1 MAGEQSSRSRTTRNK
16 GAATKA
22 AEKKRGLAATQRP
35 RKISHGQAMAP
46 RSALAAEANMP
57 SRRSWSRYPD
67 GMPDQLNKHLNKQKE
82 FIQGLVELLKESLDD
97 MPAEL
102 NQQGELTAGLVM
114 LLKKSIASEKK
125 ATGEILR
132 LQEDKAK
139 LCHEIDLLKEK
150 NAGWKKLHENSSSS
164 MKMLQALVMEQKEEL
179 AKLRIEHPAAVKVR
193 NAAVEQMMKARVEK
207 SRVMDRMKKMAE
219 ETRKEMEVV
228 EAMKKQ
234 LRLRGELD
242 HLG

>member
-1 MAGEQSSRSRTTRNK
+1 M
-16 GAATKA
+16 
-22 AEKKRGLAATQRP
+22 
-35 RKISHGQAMAP
+35 
-46 RSALAAEANMP
+46 
-57 SRRSWSRYPD
+57 
-67 GMPDQLNKHLNKQKE
+67 
-82 FIQGLVELLKESLDD
+82 ELLKESLDD

-125 ATGEILR
+125 VTGEILR

-139 LCHEIDLLKEK
+139 LCHELDLLKEE

-207 SRVMDRMKKMAE
+207 SRVMDTMMKMAE

-234 LRLRGELD
+234 LRLRGQQPFM
-242 HLG
+242 

>member
-1 MAGEQSSRSRTTRNK
+1 MAGEQSSRSRTTRSK

-22 AEKKRGLAATQRP
+22 AEKRARRHAETSKDLSWADDGSQEHPSRGGEYVELAALE
-35 RKISHGQAMAP
+35 SL
-46 RSALAAEANMP
+46 SL
-57 SRRSWSRYPD
+57 D
-67 GMPDQLNKHLNKQKE
+67 GMPDQLNKQKE
-82 FIQGLVELLKESLDD
+82 FIQGLMELLKERLDD

-125 ATGEILR
+125 ATGEILQ

-164 MKMLQALVMEQKEEL
+164 MKMLQALVMEQNEEL
-179 AKLRIEHPAAVKVR
+179 AKLCIEHPAAVKVR
-193 NAAVEQMMKARVEK
+193 NAAVEQMMKARIEK
-207 SRVMDRMKKMAE
+207 SRIMETMMKMAE

-228 EAMKKQ
+228 
-234 LRLRGELD
+234 
-242 HLG
+242 

>member
-1 MAGEQSSRSRTTRNK
+1 M
-16 GAATKA
+16 
-22 AEKKRGLAATQRP
+22 
-35 RKISHGQAMAP
+35 
-46 RSALAAEANMP
+46 
-57 SRRSWSRYPD
+57 
-67 GMPDQLNKHLNKQKE
+67 
-82 FIQGLVELLKESLDD
+82 
-97 MPAEL
+97 
-102 NQQGELTAGLVM
+102 
-114 LLKKSIASEKK
+114 
-125 ATGEILR
+125 
-132 LQEDKAK
+132 
-139 LCHEIDLLKEK
+139 KEK

-164 MKMLQALVMEQKEEL
+164 MKMLQALVMEQKEL
-179 AKLRIEHPAAVKVR
+179 VMLRIKHPAAVKVR